1 MLARVLAANE
11 WGYVLVADS
20 SMRDSFLPVPCD
32 DARRGSLDTRQPR
45 SCADWVALLASTCR
59 GLPTEPFARPLPRS
73 GRLACLL
80 AASAVL
86 CASFAQQPA
95 LHQRLVEQYCVAC
108 HSEAVATAGI
118 ALEAATARPVAEN
131 ALLWEGVLHKLRS
144 RQMPPLGADRPDD
157 STYEDV
163 VSSLAAALDVA
174 AADHPDPGRTDTFR
188 RLTRTEY
195 QNAIRDL
202 LGIELDLSS
211 QLPRDESS
219 SGFNITVGDLSPALL
234 ESYVQ
239 VADKI
244 SRLAVGRPVPSLEVE
259 RVNIR
264 PDVTQE
270 WHVDGLPLGT
280 RGGTLFRHYFPLDA
294 QYEIVIRLTR
304 DRDEQV
310 EGLRQPHQVEL
321 LLDKKR
327 IQLFEVVP
335 PRHVGNNAAVDAHL
349 KVRIPVRAG
358 PRQIGVTFLQ
368 RPWSV
373 LETDREPYLARY
385 NVYRHPRIQPAVY
398 EVSIAGPYNV
408 QGPGDSPSRDRIFV
422 CRPSGDAEDESCAKR
437 IIASLMRNA
446 FRRGL
451 TGEDFE
457 SPMDFYRRGHAAD
470 GFEAGIEMAL
480 AAILVSP
487 EFLFRIERDPPG
499 LPSGAPYRLSPAE
512 LASRLS
518 FFLWSSIPDDELL
531 DVALS
536 GGLSQPE
543 ALEQQVRRM
552 LADRRSQALLTNF
565 SAQWLHLRNLES
577 VTPDMR
583 LFPNFDDNLR
593 QAMRRETELFL
604 ESVIKEDRGVL
615 DLLSADYTFLNE
627 RLAKHYGIPYVRGSW
642 FRRVKLDN
650 ESRRG
655 GLLRHGSILAVT
667 SYNTRTSPV
676 IRGHW
681 VLENLLGAP
690 PPPPP
695 SDVPPL
701 EDKTISGSL
710 SVRERL
716 EEHRANPA
724 CASCHN
730 LMDPV
735 GFALEN
741 YDAIG
746 QWRTSEGGKPIDAT
760 GSFPGGAS
768 FEGVTGLEK
777 ALLDRPEL
785 FIGALVEK
793 LLTYALGRVVEHND
807 AAAVRKIVRDARSDE
822 FRFSS
827 IVLGIVRSEPF
838 QMRRSR

>member
-1 MLARVLAANE
+1 ML
-11 WGYVLVADS
+11 
-20 SMRDSFLPVPCD
+20 
-32 DARRGSLDTRQPR
+32 RGS
-45 SCADWVALLASTCR
+45 WLAH
-59 GLPTEPFARPLPRS
+59 
-73 GRLACLL
+73 LL
-80 AASAVL
+80 AACGVA
-86 CASFAQQPA
+86 FA
-95 LHQRLVEQYCVAC
+95 LHAQTAAPHRQLVERYCTAC
-108 HSEAVATAGI
+108 HNE
-118 ALEAATARPVAEN
+118 EAATAGLALDAAAARPVSDN
-131 ALLWEGVLHKLRS
+131 AALWERVVGKLRS
-144 RQMPPLGADRPDD
+144 RQMPPLGAARPDE
-157 STYEDV
+157 STYDEV
-163 VSSLAAALDVA
+163 VRSLAAALDEA
-174 AADHPDPGRTDTFR
+174 AAIRPDPGRTDTFR

-202 LGIELDLSS
+202 FGIELDLSS
-211 QLPRDESS
+211 LLPRDESS
-219 SGFNITVGDLSPALL
+219 SGFDNITVGDLSPALL

-244 SRLAVGRPVPSLEVE
+244 SRLAVGRPVPALEVE
-259 RVNIR
+259 RVNIK

-294 QYEIVIRLTR
+294 EYEIVIRLAR

-321 LLDKKR
+321 LLDQRRVKS
-327 IQLFEVVP
+327 FEVVP
-335 PRHVGNNAAVDAHL
+335 PRHVGNHVAVDTHL
-349 KVRIPVRAG
+349 EARIPVQSG
-358 PRQIGVTFLQ
+358 PHEIGVTFLQ

-373 LETDREPYLARY
+373 LETDREPYRAHY
-385 NVYRHPRIQPAVY
+385 NVYRHPRVQPAVY
-398 EVSIAGPYNV
+398 EVSIAGPYNPR
-408 QGPGDSPSRDRIFV
+408 GPGHTPSRDRIFL
-422 CRPSGDAEDESCAKR
+422 CRPDGDGEDESCARR
-437 IIASLMRNA
+437 IVASLMRQA
-446 FRRGL
+446 FRRKL
-451 TGEDFE
+451 SEPDFD
-457 SPMDFYRRGHAAD
+457 SPMEFYRRGRAAD

-499 LPSGAPYRLSPAE
+499 LPAGTPYRISPAE

-518 FFLWSSIPDDELL
+518 FFLWSSIPDEELL
-531 DVALS
+531 SAALR
-536 GGLSQPE
+536 GDLTQPE
-543 ALEQQVRRM
+543 GLERQVRRM

-565 SAQWLHLRNLES
+565 AAQWLHLRNLES

-604 ESVIKEDRGVL
+604 DSVIREDRSVL
-615 DLLSADYTFLNE
+615 DLLSAEYTFVNE
-627 RLAKHYGIPYVRGSW
+627 RLAKHYGIPHVYGSW
-642 FRRVKLDN
+642 FRRVELD
-650 ESRRG
+650 EGSRRG

-695 SDVPPL
+695 ADVPAL

-716 EEHRANPA
+716 LEHRANPA
-724 CASCHN
+724 CASCHS

-741 YDAIG
+741 YDAVG
-746 QWRTSEGGKPIDAT
+746 RWRDSEGGRPIDAT

-768 FEGVTGLEK
+768 FEGVLGLEK
-777 ALLDRPEL
+777 ALLDRPES
-785 FIGALVEK
+785 FVGALGAK
-793 LLTYALGRVVEHND
+793 LLTYSLGRVVEHND
-807 AAAVRKIVRDARSDE
+807 APAVRKIVRDARADG

-827 IVLGIVRSEPF
+827 VVLGVVRSEPF